1 MTKNKLELVATL
13 LALGAGALD
22 FGTGLGLVAAPG
34 LMLQLMGAGTLAA
47 EPTIYLRWIGAFVAA
62 VGFSYL
68 WALWRRDVALLR
80 HVLELTI
87 FFRLAAGAYSA
98 WTVASGALPLA
109 WVSVPLTDFFLA
121 ATQTWLVRRGVFAEG
136 TTPTPE

>member
-1 MTKNKLELVATL
+1 MTKNKLELIATW

-22 FGTGLGLVAAPG
+22 FCTGLGLVFVPG
-34 LMLQLMGAGTLAA
+34 LMLKLMGAGVLAA
-47 EPTIYLRWIGAFVAA
+47 EPTIYLRWVGAFVCA
-62 VGFSYL
+62 VGFGYL

-80 HVLELTI
+80 HVLELTV

-98 WTVASGALPLA
+98 WAVASGVLPLA

-121 ATQTWLVRRGVFAEG
+121 ATQTWLVRRGVF
-136 TTPTPE
+136 TTAR

>member
-1 MTKNKLELVATL
+1 MTRNKLELIATV

-22 FGTGLGLVAAPG
+22 FCTGLGLIFAPD
-34 LMLQLMGAGTLAA
+34 LMLKLMGAGALAA

-68 WALWRRDVALLR
+68 WALWRRDVLLLR
-80 HVLELTI
+80 HVLELTV
-87 FFRLAAGAYSA
+87 FFRLAAGTYSA
-98 WTVASGALPLA
+98 WAVASGALPMA

-121 ATQTWLVRRGVFAEG
+121 ATQTWLVRRGVF
-136 TTPTPE
+136 TTSR

>member
-1 MTKNKLELVATL
+1 MTRNKLELIATV

-22 FGTGLGLVAAPG
+22 FCTGLGLIFAPD
-34 LMLQLMGAGTLAA
+34 LMLKLMGAGALAA

-68 WALWRRDVALLR
+68 WALWRRDVLLLR
-80 HVLELTI
+80 HVLELTVL
-87 FFRLAAGAYSA
+87 FRLAAGAYSA
-98 WTVASGALPLA
+98 WAVASGALPMA

-121 ATQTWLVRRGVFAEG
+121 ATQTWLVRRGVF
-136 TTPTPE
+136 TTSR

>member
-1 MTKNKLELVATL
+1 MTKNKLELIATL

-22 FGTGLGLVAAPG
+22 FGTGLGLVFLPD
-34 LMLQLMGAGTLAA
+34 LMLKLMGAATLAA
-47 EPTIYLRWIGAFVAA
+47 EPTIYLRWVGAFVAA

-68 WALWRRDVALLR
+68 WALWRRDVARLR

-98 WTVASGALPLA
+98 WAIASGALPIA
-109 WVSVPLTDFFLA
+109 WLSVPLTDFFLA
-121 ATQTWLVRRGVFAEG
+121 AAQAWLVRRGVF
-136 TTPTPE
+136 TTAR

>member
-1 MTKNKLELVATL
+1 MTKNKLELLATL

-22 FGTGLGLVAAPG
+22 FCTGLGLVFAPA
-34 LMLQLMGAGTLAA
+34 LMLKLMGAGALAA
-47 EPTIYLRWIGAFVAA
+47 EPTIYLRWIGAFVGA

-98 WTVASGALPLA
+98 WAVMTGALPLA
-109 WVSVPLTDFFLA
+109 WVSVPLTDFALA
-121 ATQTWLVRRGVFAEG
+121 AAQTWLVRRGVFRK
-136 TTPTPE
+136 

>member
-1 MTKNKLELVATL
+1 MNKNKLELIATW

-22 FGTGLGLVAAPG
+22 FCTGLGLVFVPG
-34 LMLQLMGAGTLAA
+34 LMLKLMGAGALAA
-47 EPTIYLRWIGAFVAA
+47 EPTIYLRWVGAFVCA

-98 WTVASGALPLA
+98 WAVASGVLPIA

-121 ATQTWLVRRGVFAEG
+121 ATQAWLVRRGVF
-136 TTPTPE
+136 TTAR

>member
-34 LMLQLMGAGTLAA
+34 LMLQLMGAGALAA

-62 VGFSYL
+62 VGFNYL

-98 WTVASGALPLA
+98 WAVASGALPLA

-121 ATQTWLVRRGVFAEG
+121 ATQTWLVRRGVFA
-136 TTPTPE
+136 TAR